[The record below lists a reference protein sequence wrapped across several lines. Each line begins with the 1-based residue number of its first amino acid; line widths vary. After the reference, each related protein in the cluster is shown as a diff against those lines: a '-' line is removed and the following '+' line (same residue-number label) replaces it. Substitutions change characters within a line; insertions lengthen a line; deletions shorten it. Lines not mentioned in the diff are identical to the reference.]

1 LENISPELRVKVTEA
16 GLPLKEVVS
25 RCRPWF
31 GGNDGEGKDVG
42 EGWKILE
49 LDVSNA
55 IRERARADANNAVAA
70 DENGNGNE
78 REFGLVTDR
87 GEVLAYTIL
96 RGTLQRIL
104 YEELVETYGVDV
116 QFRKSLRGISYSPNE
131 GSDDIEGI
139 TCRFRDGETS
149 GPYDLV
155 IGCDGVKSKV
165 KEYVDFGITGESE
178 TSSSSS
184 SAIYSGIRITFAV
197 QEGDVATEPTND
209 ESDGARFTQA
219 FGNGAYALT
228 TSYGAGKGR
237 PVARGAF
244 LVYGDENY
252 IGPFPKRKPDTKGDA
267 ISSPRASSKEFTT
280 PLDENADWT
289 QNNRVPKEY
298 ITECMELLKSAEMP
312 GNDVANIVRNSDRFF
327 DLGVYFHNPFS
338 WNGWIREVPDNM
350 NGKSGKFCVLAGDAA
365 HAMPPFLGQGGNQA
379 MQDAY
384 MLASKIYEYNE
395 QIQMQQ
401 TRASL
406 NGGESEESLVE
417 PNLKSLLKEYEH
429 RRWLPTTSITAKA
442 ALLGYLEI
450 GSGIFGNFRDTFFFV
465 MGKIGVAKKVFLDAA
480 TPKM

>member
-1 LENISPELRVKVTEA
+1 M
-16 GLPLKEVVS
+16 PLTEVVS
-25 RCRPWF
+25 RCRPWL
-31 GGNDGEGKDVG
+31 GGKDIG

-55 IRERARADANNAVAA
+55 IREKARAQAEAKDNA
-70 DENGNGNE
+70 
-78 REFGLVTDR
+78 RELGLVTDR

-104 YEELVETYGVDV
+104 YEELVDTHGVDV
-116 QFRKSLRGISYSPNE
+116 QFRKTLCGISYSSHENNN
-131 GSDDIEGI
+131 DDNIMEGI

-165 KEYVDFGITGESE
+165 KEYVDFGSTDESE
-178 TSSSSS
+178 SSSSSSS

-197 QEGDVATEPTND
+197 QEGDEATEQPTNI
-209 ESDGARFTQA
+209 ESHGARFTQA

-252 IGPFPKRKPDTKGDA
+252 IGPFPKRKPKSKRDD
-267 ISSPRASSKEFTT
+267 ISTPRASSKESTA
-280 PLDENADWT
+280 PADENADWT
-289 QNNRVPKEY
+289 QNNRVSKEY

-312 GNDVANIVRNSDRFF
+312 GNDVADIVRNSDRFF

-338 WNGWIREVPDNM
+338 WNGWIREVPDSR

-365 HAMPPFLGQGGNQA
+365 Q
-379 MQDAY
+379 
-384 MLASKIYEYNE
+384 
-395 QIQMQQ
+395 
-401 TRASL
+401 
-406 NGGESEESLVE
+406 
-417 PNLKSLLKEYEH
+417 
-429 RRWLPTTSITAKA
+429 
-442 ALLGYLEI
+442 
-450 GSGIFGNFRDTFFFV
+450 
-465 MGKIGVAKKVFLDAA
+465 
-480 TPKM
+480 